1 LPQAAQ
7 FCAVPSVVSQPAAAV
22 QSAKP
27 ELQVPIVHV
36 PVPHEALA
44 FKYEQGVLQS
54 PQSVS
59 VRMLRSQPL
68 SRMPSQLFQP
78 ALQVGEQPVVGLHA
92 VMPFGFV
99 HTSLHERQCAGVPSW
114 VSQAGA
120 PVTHSANPGMQVI
133 GAHVPLPQVSTASQP
148 EPHAPQSVS
157 VQTDVSQP
165 FAGFPS
171 QLSQPVLHVYPQP
184 FVPLQLTGPWAFEQL
199 LPHERQFVSVP
210 SGVSQPVAG
219 FMSQLPKLP
228 THALSTHDPLEQVS
242 FAFTRSQSTSQS
254 PQSLSERMLR
264 SQPLPRS
271 PSQLFHPMSQTG
283 VQPDAVH
290 DVEP

>member
-1 LPQAAQ
+1 
-7 FCAVPSVVSQPAAAV
+7 V

-27 ELQVPIVHV
+27 ELQPPIAHV
-36 PVPHEALA
+36 PVEHDALA

-59 VRMLRSQPL
+59 VRTLRSQPL

-78 ALQVGEQPVVGLHA
+78 GLHVGEQPVVGLHA
-92 VMPFGFV
+92 VVPLGLV

-120 PVTHSANPGMQVI
+120 PMTHSANPAVQVM
-133 GAHVPLPQVSTASQP
+133 ATHVPLPQVSTASQP

-157 VQTDVSQP
+157 VQTDLSQP
-165 FAGFPS
+165 FAGLAS
-171 QLSQPVLHVYPQP
+171 QLSQPVLHMYWQP
-184 FVPLQLTGPWAFEQL
+184 FVPLQLIGPCAFEQL

-210 SGVSQPVAG
+210 SGVSQPVAA

-228 THALSTHDPLEQVS
+228 THALSTHDPVEQVS
-242 FAFTRSQSTSQS
+242 FAFARSQSTSQS
-254 PQSLSERMLR
+254 PQSLSARMLR

-271 PSQLFHPMSQTG
+271 PSQLFQPVSHTG

-290 DVEP
+290 VVEP